1 MVYYKVE
8 LVRSFDTSSSVIKT
22 YEFLDEKSA
31 KDFMEEGNQI
41 LVNSRAF
48 DCGLY
53 GPEELEVNIVE
64 NVDKELNQLKQ
75 EFKDYRY

>member
-31 KDFMEEGNQI
+31 KEFMEEGN
-41 LVNSRAF
+41 
-48 DCGLY
+48 
-53 GPEELEVNIVE
+53 
-64 NVDKELNQLKQ
+64 
-75 EFKDYRY
+75 